1 MEVMKRLLGRVR
13 LYLQITHLG
22 GIVRRYFV
30 MNGFDGSMTA
40 LGVVLGAW
48 IIDVENPNIIVMT
61 GLGASLAL
69 GVSGF
74 FSAYIAEKA
83 ERKRYL
89 KSLEDAM
96 LTNLDGSLYKDA
108 TSFAPVFASLI
119 NGLSPVLMAMIP
131 LAPFML
137 AMAGLPSM
145 WMSYIA
151 SLALALTALFMLGVY
166 LGRVA
171 QENVLLYGVQML
183 AAGVVIAVIVFIL
196 GGA

>member
-89 KSLEDAM
+89 KSLEEAM

-108 TSFAPVFASLI
+108 TSFAPVLASLI

-137 AMAGLPSM
+137 AMAGLTSM
-145 WMSYIA
+145 WISYIA

-171 QENVLLYGVQML
+171 QENVLLYGIQML